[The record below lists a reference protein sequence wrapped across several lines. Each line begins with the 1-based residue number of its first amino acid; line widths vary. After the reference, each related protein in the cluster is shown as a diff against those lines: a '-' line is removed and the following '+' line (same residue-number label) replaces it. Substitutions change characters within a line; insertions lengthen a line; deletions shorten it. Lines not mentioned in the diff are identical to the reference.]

1 MNTAMQK
8 IFSFLLL
15 ILFALPSALVYA
27 QQANVIDEVIWVVGD
42 EPILRSDVEFQRI
55 NAELNGQRIPGN
67 PYSVIPEQLAVNK
80 LFLNQAAIDSIEVSE
95 SDVIGQVNEQME
107 YFISIAG
114 SPEKLEEYRGMSVK
128 QIRQELIK
136 YYIESE
142 KIREVKKKII
152 GENAVTP
159 AEVRRYFK
167 NMPQDSLPYIMPQV
181 EVQILS
187 QNPEVSQ
194 AEIDRIKEELM
205 DYAKRVN
212 SGEASFATLAR
223 MYSQDESSARMGGEM
238 DYSGRAQF
246 VPEFSDVAFSLT
258 DKNTVSKIV
267 KTEYGY
273 HIIQLIDR
281 KGDKVKVRHI
291 LRRPTV
297 SDEAITKSLSR
308 LDSIANDI
316 RNHKFTF
323 NEAVMALS
331 EDKETRNNN
340 GLMVN
345 KDYQRGI
352 QTSRFEMKDLPADVA
367 KVVNRMHVGEI
378 SDAFLMKNR
387 NGQETCAIVLLKN
400 RIDGHR
406 ADITADF
413 QILSDIVQSKREE
426 SILENWIKDKQKS
439 TYISIKEGWKKT
451 DFRYPGWIK

>member
-1 MNTAMQK
+1 MRK
-8 IFSFLLL
+8 ILSALLL
-15 ILFALPSALVYA
+15 CIFTFPSATLCA
-27 QQANVIDEVIWVVGD
+27 QRANVIDEVIWVVGD
-42 EPILRSDVEFQRI
+42 EPILRSDVEFQRL
-55 NAELNGQRIPGN
+55 NAELNGQRIQGD

-80 LFLNQAAIDSIEVSE
+80 LFLNQAAIDSIDVSE
-95 SDVIGQVNEQME
+95 SDVIDQANEQLE

-128 QIRQELIK
+128 QIKQEIIK
-136 YYIESE
+136 YYIESA

-167 NMPQDSLPYIMPQV
+167 DMPQDSLPYIMPQV
-181 EVQILS
+181 EVQILT

-194 AEIDRIKEELM
+194 NEIERIKEELM
-205 DYAKRVN
+205 EYARRVN
-212 SGEASFATLAR
+212 AGEASFATLAR
-223 MYSQDESSARMGGEM
+223 MYSQDEASARVGGEM
-238 DYSGRAQF
+238 DYSGRAEF

-258 DKNTVSKIV
+258 DKTTVSKIV

-273 HIIQLIDR
+273 HIIQLVDR
-281 KGDKVKVRHI
+281 KGDKIKVRHI
-291 LRRPTV
+291 LLRPTV
-297 SDEAITKSLSR
+297 TEDAVRKTLAR

-316 RNHKFTF
+316 RSNKFTF
-323 NEAVMALS
+323 NNAVKALS

-352 QTSRFEMKDLPADVA
+352 QTSRFEMKDLPPDVA
-367 KVVNRMHVGEI
+367 KVVNRMHVGEV

-387 NGQETCAIVLLKN
+387 SGQETCAIVLLKN
-400 RIDGHR
+400 RIEGHR

-413 QILSDIVQSKREE
+413 QVLSDIVQAKHEE
-426 SILENWIKDKQKS
+426 GVLQNWIKEKQKT
-439 TYISIKEGWKKT
+439 TYISIKEGWKKS
-451 DFRYPGWIK
+451 DFRYPGWSK

>member
-1 MNTAMQK
+1 
-8 IFSFLLL
+8 
-15 ILFALPSALVYA
+15 
-27 QQANVIDEVIWVVGD
+27 
-42 EPILRSDVEFQRI
+42 
-55 NAELNGQRIPGN
+55 
-67 PYSVIPEQLAVNK
+67 
-80 LFLNQAAIDSIEVSE
+80 
-95 SDVIGQVNEQME
+95 
-107 YFISIAG
+107 
-114 SPEKLEEYRGMSVK
+114 
-128 QIRQELIK
+128 
-136 YYIESE
+136 
-142 KIREVKKKII
+142 
-152 GENAVTP
+152 
-159 AEVRRYFK
+159 
-167 NMPQDSLPYIMPQV
+167 MPRV

-323 NEAVMALS
+323 NEAVVALS

-345 KDYQRGI
+345 KDYQRDI

-413 QILSDIVQSKREE
+413 QILSDIVQAKREE